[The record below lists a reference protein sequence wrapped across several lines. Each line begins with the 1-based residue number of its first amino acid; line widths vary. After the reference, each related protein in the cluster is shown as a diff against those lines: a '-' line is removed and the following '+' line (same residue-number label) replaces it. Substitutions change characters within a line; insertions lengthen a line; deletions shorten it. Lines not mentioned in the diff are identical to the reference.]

1 MSIPFSGEPFAPPRK
16 PPRSRPP
23 EEPPPPT
30 HRSEGQSHDPRSPGS
45 AQDSRTTATAT
56 ATDGRFD
63 SDKFFGRQPTP
74 TELLPPPEP
83 LLENLTR
90 CVMEVLRGARDI
102 DQLGRWI
109 SEDVYKHLLTRQL
122 ISARARQIKGTPATR
137 PVLVIGRIS
146 TSSPA
151 DGVIEAVVMVYEKP
165 RARAVAIRLE
175 GVDRRW
181 RATSIGVL

>member
-1 MSIPFSGEPFAPPRK
+1 MSIPFSGEPATTPRK
-16 PPRSRPP
+16 PAVPNPRGP
-23 EEPPPPT
+23 EQHTTPSTAHRDEPSG
-30 HRSEGQSHDPRSPGS
+30 HFDP
-45 AQDSRTTATAT
+45 
-56 ATDGRFD
+56 DG
-63 SDKFFGRQPTP
+63 FFGRQPTP

-109 SEDVYKHLLTRQL
+109 SEDVYKHLLKRQL
-122 ISARARQIKGTPATR
+122 ISARARQIKGIPATR
-137 PVLVIGRIS
+137 PVLVIGRIT
-146 TSSPA
+146 TSSPR
-151 DGVIEAVVMVYEKP
+151 DGVVEAVVMVYEKP

-175 GVDRRW
+175 GVDQRW

>member
-1 MSIPFSGEPFAPPRK
+1 MSIPFSGEPAATPPK
-16 PPRSRPP
+16 PA
-23 EEPPPPT
+23 EQG
-30 HRSEGQSHDPRSPGS
+30 RSEPRRQPDFRSERATPDGASS
-45 AQDSRTTATAT
+45 ASGPDE
-56 ATDGRFD
+56 GHFD
-63 SDKFFGRQPTP
+63 AEGYFGRQATP

-109 SEDVYKHLLTRQL
+109 SEDVYKHLLKRQL
-122 ISARARQIKGTPATR
+122 ISARARQVKGVPATR
-137 PVLVIGRIS
+137 PVLVIGRIT
-146 TSSPA
+146 TSSPR

>member
-1 MSIPFSGEPFAPPRK
+1 MSIPFSGEPATTPRK
-16 PPRSRPP
+16 PAVPSPP
-23 EEPPPPT
+23 DPAQHPAPAAGEP
-30 HRSEGQSHDPRSPGS
+30 HRAGEGPFD
-45 AQDSRTTATAT
+45 A
-56 ATDGRFD
+56 DG
-63 SDKFFGRQPTP
+63 FFGRQSTP
-74 TELLPPPEP
+74 TEMLPPPEP

-109 SEDVYKHLLTRQL
+109 SEDVYKHLLKRQL
-122 ISARARQIKGTPATR
+122 ISARARQIKGIPATR
-137 PVLVIGRIS
+137 PVLVIGRIT
-146 TSSPA
+146 TSSPR

>member
-1 MSIPFSGEPFAPPRK
+1 MSIPFSGEPATTPRK
-16 PPRSRPP
+16 PAVLNPRTA
-23 EEPPPPT
+23 EPHNAPSTDKPDQP
-30 HRSEGQSHDPRSPGS
+30 S
-45 AQDSRTTATAT
+45 
-56 ATDGRFD
+56 DGRFD
-63 SDKFFGRQPTP
+63 PDGFFGRQSTP
-74 TELLPPPEP
+74 SQMLPPPEP

-109 SEDVYKHLLTRQL
+109 SEDVYKHLLKRQL
-122 ISARARQIKGTPATR
+122 ISARARQIKGIPATR
-137 PVLVIGRIS
+137 PVLVIGRIT
-146 TSSPA
+146 TSSPR
-151 DGVIEAVVMVYEKP
+151 DGVVEAVVMVYEKP

>member
-1 MSIPFSGEPFAPPRK
+1 MSIPFSGEPFSP
-16 PPRSRPP
+16 SRNQPSRAA
-23 EEPPPPT
+23 
-30 HRSEGQSHDPRSPGS
+30 HDVSSERQPAGDQRQRSPGTPTGLRGSRGS
-45 AQDSRTTATAT
+45 AGDHFDA
-56 ATDGRFD
+56 DG
-63 SDKFFGRQPTP
+63 FFGRQKTP

-109 SEDVYKHLLTRQL
+109 SEDVYKHLLKRQL

-181 RATSIGVL
+181 RATSIGIL

>member
-1 MSIPFSGEPFAPPRK
+1 MSIPFSGEPIQAPRK
-16 PPRSRPP
+16 PEEKDSGRNTARRPEPAP
-23 EEPPPPT
+23 E
-30 HRSEGQSHDPRSPGS
+30 SSRSPAGRS
-45 AQDSRTTATAT
+45 KRGPHE
-56 ATDGRFD
+56 GRFE
-63 SDKFFGRQPTP
+63 SDGFFDPQATP
-74 TELLPPPEP
+74 TEMLPPPEP

-109 SEDVYKHLLTRQL
+109 SEDVYRHLLKRQL
-122 ISARARQIKGTPATR
+122 ISARARQIKGIPATR
-137 PVLVIGRIS
+137 PVLVIGRIT
-146 TSSPA
+146 TSSPR

>member
-1 MSIPFSGEPFAPPRK
+1 MSIPFSGEPTATPRK
-16 PPRSRPP
+16 PAQTVRQTRSQPP
-23 EEPPPPT
+23 APSV
-30 HRSEGQSHDPRSPGS
+30 RASQKDNPGEDVDENGFD
-45 AQDSRTTATAT
+45 QDQ
-56 ATDGRFD
+56 
-63 SDKFFGRQPTP
+63 FFAPQTTP

-109 SEDVYKHLLTRQL
+109 SEDVYKHLLKRQL
-122 ISARARQIKGTPATR
+122 ISARARQIKGIPATR
-137 PVLVIGRIS
+137 PVLVIGRIR
-146 TSSPA
+146 TSSPC
-151 DGVIEAVVMVYEKP
+151 DGVVEAVVMVYEKP

>member
-1 MSIPFSGEPFAPPRK
+1 MSIPFSGEPSSSPRK
-16 PPRSRPP
+16 PRRPP
-23 EEPPPPT
+23 REEDSVPEHPKRDGRAQGT
-30 HRSEGQSHDPRSPGS
+30 HN
-45 AQDSRTTATAT
+45 AT
-56 ATDGRFD
+56 TDGRFD
-63 SDKFFGRQPTP
+63 VDRFFGRQPTP

-122 ISARARQIKGTPATR
+122 ISARARQIKGMPAKR
-137 PVLVIGRIS
+137 PILVIGRIT

-181 RATSIGVL
+181 RATAIGVL

>member
-1 MSIPFSGEPFAPPRK
+1 MSIPFSGEPSASPPQRPHRQDESTPARPPR
-16 PPRSRPP
+16 
-23 EEPPPPT
+23 
-30 HRSEGQSHDPRSPGS
+30 DSPGHT
-45 AQDSRTTATAT
+45 SRTAS
-56 ATDGRFD
+56 TDGRFD
-63 SDKFFGRQPTP
+63 VDRFFGRQPTP

-137 PVLVIGRIS
+137 PVLVIGRIT

>member
-1 MSIPFSGEPFAPPRK
+1 MSIPFSGEPSASPRK
-16 PPRSRPP
+16 PQATPRQEESPSAHPKRDARP
-23 EEPPPPT
+23 
-30 HRSEGQSHDPRSPGS
+30 HGSHNTG
-45 AQDSRTTATAT
+45 A
-56 ATDGRFD
+56 DGRFD
-63 SDKFFGRQPTP
+63 VDRFFGRQPTP

-137 PVLVIGRIS
+137 PILVIGRIT

-181 RATSIGVL
+181 RATAIGVL

>member
-1 MSIPFSGEPFAPPRK
+1 MSIPFSGEPAATPRK
-16 PPRSRPP
+16 PADAHRPASQRRP
-23 EEPPPPT
+23 NSP
-30 HRSEGQSHDPRSPGS
+30 PGS
-45 AQDSRTTATAT
+45 AGTNASLP
-56 ATDGRFD
+56 TDGPGTNHFD
-63 SDKFFGRQPTP
+63 SEGYFGHQATP
-74 TELLPPPEP
+74 TEQLPPPEP

-109 SEDVYKHLLTRQL
+109 SEDVYKHLLKRQL
-122 ISARARQIKGTPATR
+122 ISARARQVKGVPATR
-137 PVLVIGRIS
+137 PVLVIGRIT
-146 TSSPA
+146 TSSPR
-151 DGVIEAVVMVYEKP
+151 DGVVEAVVMVYEKP